1 MTTHLRSLLTA
12 IGAAMALGACA
23 DQPDAIAPITAPRV
37 SQSGNENLRSGAVY
51 TMTDE
56 VANRVVAYFRQPDG
70 SLTAAGSFSTGGAGS
85 GVGNVFGQGS
95 VVLSGSE
102 AGARVSVGAKQF
114 LFVTNAGSNEI
125 SVLRVEPTALVLVD
139 KESSRGIRPIAVTV
153 YQDALYVL
161 NQNSATIVGFHL
173 SADGDLT
180 PIAGSERALAGGP
193 GSNPA
198 QVEFSRHG
206 EFLVVTER
214 ETANIDVFTF
224 DKQTDLASAAPV
236 VNRSVGQEPFG
247 FAFDN
252 RDHLFVTDGFF
263 LTPGAGAASSYEV
276 TSAGVLAP
284 ISPLVNNGG
293 TDTCWLIITG
303 DGRFAYVHSFG
314 DSRVSSYT
322 VNADGT
328 LAILNPVAAF
338 TNNGPGAFDLAL
350 SEGSNY
356 LYALNSGNGTVTG
369 FSIGSKGELTPAGR
383 AGGLPPSTVGL
394 AAR

>member
-1 MTTHLRSLLTA
+1 MTIRTLSLLTA
-12 IGAAMALGACA
+12 LGAATAVGACT
-23 DQPDAIAPITAPRV
+23 DHPEAIAPTAV
-37 SQSGNENLRSGAVY
+37 SRSSSANDNLHSGAVY

-56 VANRVVAYFRQPDG
+56 VTNRVVAYYRQSDG
-70 SLTAAGSFSTGGAGS
+70 SLVEAGRFPTGGAGS
-85 GVGNVFGQGS
+85 GVGNIFGQGS
-95 VVLSGSE
+95 VVLSGNE
-102 AGARVSVGAKQF
+102 LGARVSVGAKQL
-114 LFVTNAGSNEI
+114 LFVTNAGSGDI
-125 SVLRVEPTALVLVD
+125 SVFRVEKNELVLVD

-161 NQNSATIVGFHL
+161 NQSSATIVGFHL
-173 SADGDLT
+173 STDGDLT
-180 PIAGSERALAGGP
+180 PIPGSERALAGGP

-214 ETANIDVFTF
+214 ETANIDVFQF
-224 DKQTDLASAAPV
+224 DKRTDLASPAPV

-263 LTPGAGAASSYEV
+263 VVPGAGAASSY
-276 TSAGVLAP
+276 SISDAGVLAP
-284 ISPLVNNGG
+284 ITPLASNGG
-293 TDTCWLIITG
+293 TDTCWLIIT
-303 DGRFAYVHSFG
+303 DNGRFAYVHSFG
-314 DSRVSSYT
+314 DSRLSSYT

-328 LAILNPVAAF
+328 LAILDPVAAF
-338 TNNGPGAFDLAL
+338 TNTGPGAFDIAL

-356 LYALNSGNGTVTG
+356 LYALNSGNGTVSG
-369 FSIGSKGELTPAGR
+369 FAVGSKGELTPVSR
-383 AGGLPPSTVGL
+383 VGGLPPSTVGL